1 MAYYEVGG
9 STIELTYPME
19 GAKRLSN
26 AEGKRRMQQEAV
38 QKLQGLLKKDSTVY
52 TMVRSVSA
60 SGMSRQISL
69 FIIQG
74 GRLLS
79 LDFYVSKALG
89 LQYKTGVV
97 IRGCGMDMGFALV
110 YNLARTL
117 FTSKKEDSGYFLNQ
131 TWI

>member
-1 MAYYEVGG
+1 MAYYEVEG

-38 QKLQGLLKKDSTVY
+38 QKLQGMLKKDSTVY
-52 TMVRSVSA
+52 TLVRSVSA

-69 FIIQG
+69 FLVQG
-74 GRLLS
+74 DRPLN

-89 LQYKTGVV
+89 LQYKKGVV
-97 IRGCGMDMGFALV
+97 ITGCGMDMGFELV
-110 YNLARTL
+110 YRLGRTL
-117 FTSKKEDSGYFLNQ
+117 FDPKKEDSGYFLNQ
-131 TWI
+131 SWI